1 MVLCCCLLHFCCG
14 VVGCCVCGCF
24 VALIWWFGM
33 VLYFCFARFFRFV
46 FCLVGDFLLGGC
58 GCVGLLIMLL

>member
-1 MVLCCCLLHFCCG
+1 MGFMLLLVAFLLW

-24 VALIWWFGM
+24 VVLVWWFGM

-46 FCLVGDFLLGGC
+46 FCLVGGFLLGVC
-58 GCVGLLIMLL
+58 ECVGLLIMLL